1 MSEVTEPPERH
12 PRIMLIN
19 GDNTHE
25 GTETQN
31 WKVSERTWLPKKG
44 SRRGGSKSSGS
55 FQHEWGRPRPRLEK
69 AGTSS
74 SSPGRDD
81 RWRTTIARGGK
92 KVMGD
97 PDPRRPAGG
106 GVLLIANKMKNRK
119 NVYSRFQLI
128 DL

>member
-31 WKVSERTWLPKKG
+31 WKVSERTRVPKKG
-44 SRRGGSKSSGS
+44 FRRGGSKSSGS

-92 KVMGD
+92 KGMRD
-97 PDPRRPAGG
+97 PDLHNPAGG
-106 GVLLIANKMKNRK
+106 GVYAISDEWLWHPPEGP
-119 NVYSRFQLI
+119 
-128 DL
+128 

>member
-19 GDNTHE
+19 GDNNTHE

-31 WKVSERTWLPKKG
+31 WKVSERTWVPKKG
-44 SRRGGSKSSGS
+44 SHRGGSKSSGS

-74 SSPGRDD
+74 SSLGRDD
-81 RWRTTIARGGK
+81 RWQTTIARGGK
-92 KVMGD
+92 KGVRD
-97 PDPRRPAGG
+97 PDLRRPADG
-106 GVLLIANKMKNRK
+106 GVYAISDEWL
-119 NVYSRFQLI
+119 
-128 DL
+128 